1 MTTSS
6 ISLSGAFW
14 NNSPATL
21 YANEPHLLGTWVT
34 FIQPAIYSNY
44 LLYRIPK
51 QELRIPAEDNTPL
64 PGAEELEQPLKGIER
79 VWCARL
85 GKLNLTNPTRWKL
98 GVMQEAIEKLGG
110 KNPVKHLK
118 PVTAMV
124 VVHTSNFQSPDFL
137 EVLKNI
143 FDEETFKHFI
153 GKYVSNECSGVALYD
168 KEDNGVF
175 FNCERLDSMF
185 TLLKVTTISPYWK
198 ERPKMCVLDKHRAVH
213 IIKAIDTVLAPVQD
227 PWKTET
233 PDGLLELA
241 RELTLGDG
249 AQFPPG
255 THIHLDI

>member
-21 YANEPHLLGTWVT
+21 YANEPHILGTWVT

-44 LLYRIPK
+44 LLYRISK

-64 PGAEELEQPLKGIER
+64 PGVEGLEQPLKGIER
-79 VWCARL
+79 VWRSRL

-98 GVMQEAIEKLGG
+98 GVMQEANEKLDG
-110 KNPVKHLK
+110 KNPVKHLR
-118 PVTAMV
+118 PVTAMA
-124 VVHTSNFQSPDFL
+124 VVHASNFQSPDFL

-143 FDEETFKHFI
+143 FGEETFNHFI
-153 GKYVSNECSGVALYD
+153 GKYVSNECSGVGLYD

-213 IIKAIDTVLAPVQD
+213 IIKAIDAVLAPVQD